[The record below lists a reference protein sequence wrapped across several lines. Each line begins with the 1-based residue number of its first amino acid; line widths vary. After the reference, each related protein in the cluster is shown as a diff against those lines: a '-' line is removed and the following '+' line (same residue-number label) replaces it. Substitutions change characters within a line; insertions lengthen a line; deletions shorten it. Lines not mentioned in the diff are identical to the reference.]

1 MRIADCKEKIKVGD
15 WVRTNGSNNFL
26 VSSGYFEGEIGEIK
40 EDRFYVWQNVW
51 KGVCGNILPSSKGYK
66 YSWEI
71 YFDNPNAEIEILR
84 PAKITEMTTE
94 QFIELFKNI
103 VVHTPTL
110 EDYKRVVG
118 ECLKYKTWNSGS
130 REINESYWEYYKDK
144 TCIEPTKIRYYFFE
158 FYSGKGYQILSTPEF
173 FKRLGVKKEESYY
186 VSLEEV
192 NVGRDSYYTSPFPST
207 GTSTAGTIPIKG
219 RKEIFNKPKKTLMSV
234 IKNIFKTKE
243 RKALEFYSIV
253 NGDGGLTDTGRQE
266 FVDYLY
272 QKMEAEKKAFI
283 VDIVA
288 EYEKEKEK
296 K

>member
-1 MRIADCKEKIKVGD
+1 MA
-15 WVRTNGSNNFL
+15 
-26 VSSGYFEGEIGEIK
+26 
-40 EDRFYVWQNVW
+40 
-51 KGVCGNILPSSKGYK
+51 SK
-66 YSWEI
+66 
-71 YFDNPNAEIEILR
+71 
-84 PAKITEMTTE
+84 

-118 ECLKYKTWNSGS
+118 ECLKYKTWSSGNK
-130 REINESYWEYYKDK
+130 EVNENYWKDYKDK
-144 TCIEPTKIRYYFFE
+144 TYIEPSGIFYVNSDYY
-158 FYSGKGYQILSTPEF
+158 SSKGYQAISIPEF
-173 FKRLGVKKEESYY
+173 FEKLEVKEEESYY
-186 VSLEEV
+186 VSLGEV
-192 NVGRDSYYTSPFPST
+192 NVGWDSNYILSPLT

-219 RKEIFNKPKKTLMSV
+219 RKEIFNKSKKTSMSV

-253 NGDGGLTDTGRQE
+253 NGDGGLTDAGRQE

-272 QKMEAEKKAFI
+272 QKMEAEKKSFI
-283 VDIVA
+283 ADIVA

>member
-1 MRIADCKEKIKVGD
+1 MFVKNCKEKIKVGD
-15 WVRTNGSNNFL
+15 WVRTNGSDKFIF
-26 VSSGYFEGEIGEIK
+26 SKGYFEGEIGEIQK
-40 EDRFYVWQNVW
+40 DGFYVWQNVW
-51 KGVCGNILPSSKGYK
+51 NGDRGEISPNSKGYK
-66 YSWEI
+66 YSWAI
-71 YFDNPNAEIEILR
+71 YFNNLNAKIEILR
-84 PAKITEMTTE
+84 PAKRTEMTTK
-94 QFIELFKNI
+94 QFTEFFKNI

-118 ECLKYKTWNSGS
+118 ECLKYKAWSSGS
-130 REINESYWEYYKDK
+130 REISENNWEYYKDK
-144 TCIEPTKIRYYFFE
+144 TCIEPTEIRYSFLE
-158 FYSGKGYQILSTPEF
+158 FYSGKGYQILSIPEF
-173 FKRLGVKKEESYY
+173 FKRLGVKEEESYY

-192 NVGRDSYYTSPFPST
+192 NVGRDSPYILSPLT

-243 RKALEFYSIV
+243 RKALEYYAIV

-283 VDIVA
+283 ADIVA

>member
-1 MRIADCKEKIKVGD
+1 MA
-15 WVRTNGSNNFL
+15 
-26 VSSGYFEGEIGEIK
+26 
-40 EDRFYVWQNVW
+40 
-51 KGVCGNILPSSKGYK
+51 SK
-66 YSWEI
+66 
-71 YFDNPNAEIEILR
+71 
-84 PAKITEMTTE
+84 

-118 ECLKYKTWNSGS
+118 ECLKYKTWSSGS
-130 REINESYWEYYKDK
+130 REISENNWEYYKDK
-144 TCIEPTKIRYYFFE
+144 TCIEPTEIRYSFLE
-158 FYSGKGYQILSTPEF
+158 FYLGKGYQILSIPEF
-173 FKRLGVKKEESYY
+173 FKRLGVKEEESYY

-192 NVGRDSYYTSPFPST
+192 NVGRDSYYTSPFPFT
-207 GTSTAGTIPIKG
+207 GTFASEPTLSGSTLIKG
-219 RKEIFNKPKKTLMSV
+219 RKEIFNKSKKTFMSV

-253 NGDGGLTDTGRQE
+253 NGDGGLTDAGRQE

-283 VDIVA
+283 ADIVA